1 MSKAKHLFPPGLLQF
16 ENLEGGKERIREG
29 RREREILE
37 TNQYQKKLN
46 KDDPCLFKTDPH
58 LGSHD
63 TCPLQRAVV
72 KTKYTFEGMK

>member
-46 KDDPCLFKTDPH
+46 KDDP
-58 LGSHD
+58 
-63 TCPLQRAVV
+63 
-72 KTKYTFEGMK
+72 